1 MEPGPVSSVVRNFMT
16 GGSLTQRVLRSSA
29 FTSGGFVM
37 AQVIRLASNLIL
49 TRLLFPEAFGLMA
62 MVSVFMM
69 GLVMFSDVGVGPAI
83 MQSKRG
89 DDDDFLDTA
98 WTIQIIRGFALFVV
112 ACALTWPI
120 SVWFGEPDLI
130 YLLPVSALTL
140 VIMGFYPTR
149 LETQNRHMRAG
160 RITLIDLATQVISLV
175 VAVVLA
181 WIYHSVWALVLGG
194 IVSALGQL
202 LLLNLFLPGKR
213 NRLRWEPAAA
223 SELIHFGKW
232 IFLST
237 VCGFAIGQADKVII
251 GGHLSTGDFGIY
263 NIGYFLAAFPMLL
276 GGMVTRRVLIPI
288 YREKPPRESPQNFR
302 HLRRMRM
309 AATAALMAFGLGLA
323 FAGVWL
329 VGVMYDDRYLAAGG
343 VVVLMAVMQLPAI
356 IVMTYDQAA
365 LASGASRRYFV
376 LAFARAVLIV
386 GGMVAGLTLWGLP
399 GAILGHGAAL
409 VVAYPVVVWL
419 ARREGAWDPLHD
431 AGFAVVA
438 AAIGGLAL
446 WLNWPSIE
454 ALTAMLP
461 T

>member
-1 MEPGPVSSVVRNFMT
+1 MTGTVRNMMSGFMT

-37 AQVIRLASNLIL
+37 SQMIRLASNLIL

-89 DDDDFLDTA
+89 DDEEFLNTA
-98 WTIQIIRGFALFVV
+98 WTIQIIRGACLFVV
-112 ACALTWPI
+112 ACVLTWPM
-120 SVWFGEPDLI
+120 SLYFGEPDLI
-130 YLLPVSALTL
+130 YLLPATAVTL
-140 VIMGFYPTR
+140 IIYGFYPTR

-160 RITLIDLATQVISLV
+160 RITLIDLATQMISLIV
-175 VAVVLA
+175 TVVLA
-181 WIYHSVWALVLGG
+181 WIYQSVWALVFGG

-202 LLLNLFLPGKR
+202 VLLNGFLPGKT
-213 NRLRWEPAAA
+213 NRMRWEKEAA

-251 GGHLSTGDFGIY
+251 GGYLSTYDFGIY
-263 NIGYFLAAFPMLL
+263 NIGYFLAAFPLML

-288 YREKPPRESPQNFR
+288 YRETPPSASPENFR
-302 HLRRMRM
+302 HLRKMRF
-309 AATAALMAFGLGLA
+309 AATAALLLFGLTLA
-323 FAGVWL
+323 FVGVWL
-329 VGVMYDDRYLAAGG
+329 VGVLYDDRYLTAGG
-343 VVVLMAVMQLPAI
+343 IVVLMAVMQTPAI
-356 IVMTYDQAA
+356 IVLTYDQAA

-386 GGMVAGLTLWGLP
+386 LGMIVGLSIWGLP
-399 GAILGHGAAL
+399 GAILGQGAAL
-409 VVAYPVVVWL
+409 IVAYPVVVWL

-431 AGFAVVA
+431 ASYAVVA
-438 AAIGGLAL
+438 AVIGGVAI
-446 WLNWPSIE
+446 WVNWPSIE
-454 ALTAMLP
+454 ALTSMVP
-461 T
+461 S

>member
-1 MEPGPVSSVVRNFMT
+1 MTSFVRSFMT

-89 DDDDFLDTA
+89 DEDDFLDTA
-98 WTIQIIRGFALFVV
+98 WTIQIIRGFALFIV
-112 ACALTWPI
+112 ACILTWPM
-120 SVWFGEPDLI
+120 SLYFGEPDLI
-130 YLLPVSALTL
+130 YLLPATALTL
-140 VIMGFYPTR
+140 IIYGFYPTR

-160 RITLIDLATQVISLV
+160 RITLIDLATQLISLF

-181 WIYHSVWALVLGG
+181 WIYQSVWALVLGG

-202 LLLNLFLPGKR
+202 VLLNVYLPGKT
-213 NRLRWEPAAA
+213 NRLRWEKEAA

-251 GGHLSTGDFGIY
+251 GGYLSTYSFGIY
-263 NIGYFLAAFPMLL
+263 NIGYFLAAFPLML

-288 YREKPPRESPQNFR
+288 YRESPPSASPENFR
-302 HLRRMRM
+302 HLRKMRF
-309 AATAALMAFGLGLA
+309 AATAALMLFGMALA
-323 FAGVWL
+323 FVGVWL
-329 VGVMYDDRYLAAGG
+329 VGVLYDPRYQAAGG
-343 VVVLMAVMQLPAI
+343 VVVLMAVMQMPAI
-356 IVMTYDQAA
+356 IVLTYDQAA

-376 LAFARAVLIV
+376 LAAARALLIV
-386 GGMVAGLTLWGLP
+386 GGMIAGLMLWGLP
-399 GAILGHGAAL
+399 GAIIGQGAAL
-409 VVAYPVVVWL
+409 VLAYPVVVWL

-431 AGFAVVA
+431 ASYAALAVVVGGV
-438 AAIGGLAL
+438 AI
-446 WLNWPSIE
+446 WVNWPSIA
-454 ALTAMLP
+454 ALTAMISV
-461 T
+461 